1 MKKII
6 CCIAALAAGVTA
18 FASEIIFSNNKVPV
32 LDKADVVV
40 VGGTAAGAE
49 AAISA
54 AKSGVR
60 VFLISERTF
69 VGEDICSTYRLWLEP
84 GEQPLTA
91 LAKEIFTP
99 EPVSIPTIGRSLPFS
114 YKASKPSAKLHPD
127 TPQPSV
133 LTDGKWKSAAKES
146 VQYDDNVEID
156 IYLEK
161 PHPVNKVHV
170 LAYQRVGDFEVD
182 KVSVLYE
189 PLNTTG
195 KLTPLT
201 EVKNPESGNG
211 NYENNAII
219 ISAEFKPVQT
229 KHLRLLITKPQ
240 NIKRILLGEIVVEEE
255 SNQKSPDK
263 QNSVIALVKPMQV
276 KRTLDEALIN
286 AGVQFIFA
294 SFPVQIINDES
305 GQPCGVIIV
314 NRSGKQAVLG
324 KVLIDATMNG
334 VLTRLVGA
342 QLSPYPAGTREFKR
356 VVVGGQ
362 IMKSDSLSLVA
373 REQQL
378 IAIGKQGITYP
389 VHEYK
394 IQIQIPEYSI
404 SAFQKAEQFARDL
417 TWNKEVADSS
427 EILFEV
433 PPQQIRAQ
441 SYYDGAWQGADK
453 IPVGCFKP
461 EGLSNFYTLNGY
473 AGVSRQTAE
482 YLMRPVNIMA
492 VGERIGKVAADQA
505 KQAGSI
511 AGIKADKKAKTANA
525 IAGEIRFADGA
536 AWHRLPRSGDLDCGD
551 GSMPVLGTY
560 DVVVVGGGTGGAP
573 AAIAAGRM
581 GAKTLLIEYL
591 YTLGGVGTAGLIS
604 SYYHGN
610 RVGFT
615 KEVDAGVAEMGGSEN
630 PSSSAWNP
638 EIKSEWYR
646 KELRKAGVDIWYGS
660 FGAGAF
666 VEKNTVRGVVV
677 STPWGTG
684 IVLAKVIIDSTG
696 NADIAAAAGATC
708 RYTDDTE
715 VAVQGTGL
723 PPKELGARYTNTD
736 YTFVDDTDILDIWRV
751 FVTAR
756 QKFRSSYDLGQLI
769 DTRERRQIVG
779 EAFLT
784 PMDMMLNRTHPDTIV
799 IAKSNFD
806 THGYTIHPIFTIRP
820 PHRDDIYVHVPYRCL
835 LPKGIE
841 GIIVTGLGISA
852 HRDAL
857 PVIRM
862 QADIQNQ
869 GYAAGV
875 AAAMISKQ
883 NITTRELNIKELQKQ
898 LVKIGNLP
906 ESVLTEKDNFPL
918 PQEEIIKAVREL
930 TNNYEKL
937 EVALAFPEQS
947 IPLMEKYM
955 AQVKQP
961 SHKLIYAHILAML
974 GNNSGLDI
982 LLEKIKNTPWDKGW
996 RYTGMGQFGAS
1007 MSPLDSYIIA
1017 AGRTRDKRALDVI
1030 LQKAEQLDSTSEF
1043 SHFRAIALALEY
1055 IGDPKACPT
1064 LAKLLKKPGI
1074 SGNAITDIKTAIL
1087 KNPQSATDTSMRND
1101 ALTELVLARA
1111 LYRCGDYKD
1120 IGKKILAEYAR
1131 DLHGHYARHASAV
1144 LNAGK

>member
-1 MKKII
+1 MKKTI
-6 CCIAALAAGVTA
+6 CCVVALAASITA
-18 FASEIIFSNNKVPV
+18 FASEIVFSNNKVPV
-32 LDKADVVV
+32 LDEVDVVV

-54 AKSGVR
+54 AKTGAK

-69 VGEDICSTYRLWLEP
+69 IGEDICSTYRLWLEP
-84 GEQPLTA
+84 NEQPLTA

-99 EPVSIPTIGRSLPFS
+99 EPISIPRIGRSLPFS
-114 YKASKPSAKLHPD
+114 YKANKPSAKLHPD
-127 TPQPSV
+127 TPQPS
-133 LTDGKWKSAAKES
+133 LLKDGKWKSAPKES

-161 PHPVNKVHV
+161 PHSVNKVHV
-170 LAYQRVGDFEVD
+170 LAYQRVGDFEVE
-182 KVSVLYE
+182 KISILYE
-189 PLNTTG
+189 PLNSTG
-195 KLTPLT
+195 NLVKLTD
-201 EVKNPESGNG
+201 VKNPELGNG
-211 NYENNAII
+211 NYENNAITI
-219 ISAEFKPVQT
+219 TAEFKPVQT
-229 KHLRLLITKPQ
+229 QHLKLFVTKPE
-240 NIKRILLGEIVVEEE
+240 NIKRILLAEIIVEEE
-255 SNQKSPDK
+255 SKEKTTDK
-263 QNSVIALVKPMQV
+263 QQTLLALVKPMQV
-276 KRTLDEALIN
+276 KRILDEALIN
-286 AGVQFIFA
+286 AGVKFIFA
-294 SFPVQIINDES
+294 SFPIQVVNDET
-305 GQPCGVIIV
+305 GQPCGVVII

-334 VLTRLVGA
+334 VLTKLAGV
-342 QLSPYPAGTREFKR
+342 QLSPYPTGTREFKR

-362 IMKSDSLSLVA
+362 VQKSDSVTPIM

-378 IAIGKQGITYP
+378 VAFGKQGISYP

-394 IQIQIPEYSI
+394 IQIQIPEYTI
-404 SAFQKAEQFARDL
+404 SSFQQAEQFARDL
-417 TWNKEVADSS
+417 TWNKEVVDSS

-441 SYYDGAWQGADK
+441 SYYDGKWQGADK
-453 IPVGCFKP
+453 IPISCFKP
-461 EGLSNFYTLNGY
+461 EGLNNFFTLNGY
-473 AGVSRQTAE
+473 AGLSRQTAE
-482 YLMRPVNIMA
+482 YLIRPVNIMA
-492 VGERIGKVAADQA
+492 VGERIGKAAGELS
-505 KQAGSI
+505 KQSDSI
-511 AGIKADKKAKTANA
+511 AKIKPIKKTKASNA
-525 IAGEIRFADGA
+525 PNGEIRFADKSS
-536 AWHRLPRSGDLDCGD
+536 WHRLPESRDIDCGD
-551 GSMPVLGTY
+551 DSLPVIGTY

-615 KEVDAGVAEMGGSEN
+615 KEVDAGVVEMGGSEN
-630 PSSSAWNP
+630 PSASTWNP

-646 KELRKAGVDIWYGS
+646 RELRKASVDIWYGS

-666 VEKNTVRGVVV
+666 VQGNTVKGVVV
-677 STPWGTG
+677 STPWGSG
-684 IVLAKVIIDSTG
+684 IVLAKVVIDSTG
-696 NADIAAAAGATC
+696 NADIAAAAGAIC

-723 PPKELGARYTNTD
+723 PPRELGARYTNTD

-756 QKFRSSYDLGQLI
+756 QKFKSSYDLGQLI

-779 EAFLT
+779 DAFLT

-806 THGYTIHPIFTIRP
+806 THGYTVHPIFTIRP
-820 PHRDDIYVHVPYRCL
+820 PHRDDIFVRVPYRCL
-835 LPKGIE
+835 LPKGLE
-841 GIIVTGLGISA
+841 GILVTGLGISA

-862 QADIQNQ
+862 QADVQNQ

-875 AAAMISKQ
+875 AAAMISNQ
-883 NITTRELNIKELQKQ
+883 NIKTRELDIKALQKH
-898 LVKIGNLP
+898 LVEIGNLP
-906 ESVLTEKDNFPL
+906 ESVLTEKDSFPL
-918 PQEEIIKAVREL
+918 PLEEISKSVREL
-930 TNNYEKL
+930 TNGYEKL

-947 IPLMEKYM
+947 VPLMEK
-955 AQVKQP
+955 ALNEVKEP
-961 SHKLIYAHILAML
+961 THKLIYAHILAML
-974 GNNSGLDI
+974 GNNAGLDI
-982 LLEKIKNTPWDKGW
+982 LLEKIKDTPWDKGW

-1030 LQKAEQLDSTSEF
+1030 LEKANQLDATSEF

-1055 IGDPKACPT
+1055 LGDSKACPT

-1074 SGNAITDIKTAIL
+1074 SGNSITDIKTAMI
-1087 KNPQSATDTSMRND
+1087 KNPPSPTDTSTRNA

-1111 LYRCGDYKD
+1111 LYRCGDYD
-1120 IGKKILAEYAR
+1120 GIGKKILQEYAR

-1144 LNAGK
+1144 LGAGK

>member
-6 CCIAALAAGVTA
+6 CCIAALAAGVNA

-114 YKASKPSAKLHPD
+114 YKANKPSAKLHPD

-133 LTDGKWKSAAKES
+133 LKDGKWKSAAKES

-342 QLSPYPAGTREFKR
+342 PLSPYPAGTREFKR

-404 SAFQKAEQFARDL
+404 STFQKAEQFARDL

-453 IPVGCFKP
+453 IPIGCFKP
-461 EGLSNFYTLNGY
+461 EGLNNFYTLNGY

-684 IVLAKVIIDSTG
+684 IVLAKVVIDSTG

-883 NITTRELNIKELQKQ
+883 NITTRELNIKELQKH

-1074 SGNAITDIKTAIL
+1074 SRNAVTDIKTAIL
-1087 KNPQSATDTSMRND
+1087 KNPQSATDTSMRNA

>member
-1 MKKII
+1 
-6 CCIAALAAGVTA
+6 
-18 FASEIIFSNNKVPV
+18 
-32 LDKADVVV
+32 
-40 VGGTAAGAE
+40 
-49 AAISA
+49 
-54 AKSGVR
+54 
-60 VFLISERTF
+60 
-69 VGEDICSTYRLWLEP
+69 
-84 GEQPLTA
+84 
-91 LAKEIFTP
+91 
-99 EPVSIPTIGRSLPFS
+99 
-114 YKASKPSAKLHPD
+114 
-127 TPQPSV
+127 
-133 LTDGKWKSAAKES
+133 
-146 VQYDDNVEID
+146 
-156 IYLEK
+156 
-161 PHPVNKVHV
+161 
-170 LAYQRVGDFEVD
+170 
-182 KVSVLYE
+182 
-189 PLNTTG
+189 
-195 KLTPLT
+195 
-201 EVKNPESGNG
+201 
-211 NYENNAII
+211 
-219 ISAEFKPVQT
+219 
-229 KHLRLLITKPQ
+229 
-240 NIKRILLGEIVVEEE
+240 
-255 SNQKSPDK
+255 
-263 QNSVIALVKPMQV
+263 
-276 KRTLDEALIN
+276 
-286 AGVQFIFA
+286 
-294 SFPVQIINDES
+294 
-305 GQPCGVIIV
+305 
-314 NRSGKQAVLG
+314 
-324 KVLIDATMNG
+324 
-334 VLTRLVGA
+334 
-342 QLSPYPAGTREFKR
+342 
-356 VVVGGQ
+356 
-362 IMKSDSLSLVA
+362 
-373 REQQL
+373 
-378 IAIGKQGITYP
+378 
-389 VHEYK
+389 
-394 IQIQIPEYSI
+394 
-404 SAFQKAEQFARDL
+404 
-417 TWNKEVADSS
+417 
-427 EILFEV
+427 
-433 PPQQIRAQ
+433 
-441 SYYDGAWQGADK
+441 
-453 IPVGCFKP
+453 
-461 EGLSNFYTLNGY
+461 
-473 AGVSRQTAE
+473 
-482 YLMRPVNIMA
+482 
-492 VGERIGKVAADQA
+492 
-505 KQAGSI
+505 
-511 AGIKADKKAKTANA
+511 
-525 IAGEIRFADGA
+525 
-536 AWHRLPRSGDLDCGD
+536 
-551 GSMPVLGTY
+551 
-560 DVVVVGGGTGGAP
+560 
-573 AAIAAGRM
+573 
-581 GAKTLLIEYL
+581 
-591 YTLGGVGTAGLIS
+591 
-604 SYYHGN
+604 
-610 RVGFT
+610 
-615 KEVDAGVAEMGGSEN
+615 MGGSEN

-684 IVLAKVIIDSTG
+684 IVLAKVVIDSTG

-883 NITTRELNIKELQKQ
+883 NITTRELNIKELQKH

-1017 AGRTRDKRALDVI
+1017 AGRTRDKRSLDVI
-1030 LQKAEQLDSTSEF
+1030 LKKAEQLDSTSEF

-1087 KNPQSATDTSMRND
+1087 KNPQSATDTSMRNA

-1111 LYRCGDYKD
+1111 LYRCGDYND